1 MDNDKKT
8 DETFDINLNN
18 SKIKRFH
25 DEGLKKIARKQKSI
39 QVRIVKVKL
48 KTGQTEILFTNLPKE
63 IATPEE
69 LEQLYGERWKNR
81 NRLRQIKKQIIHRKI
96 QRKKTNHNRTR
107 LLQPHIPIKPT
118 NRNKTWRRTKNN
130 TKTKRNSKIHL

>member
-1 MDNDKKT
+1 M
-8 DETFDINLNN
+8 
-18 SKIKRFH
+18 RFH

-118 NRNKTWRRTKNN
+118 NRNKTWCRTKNN